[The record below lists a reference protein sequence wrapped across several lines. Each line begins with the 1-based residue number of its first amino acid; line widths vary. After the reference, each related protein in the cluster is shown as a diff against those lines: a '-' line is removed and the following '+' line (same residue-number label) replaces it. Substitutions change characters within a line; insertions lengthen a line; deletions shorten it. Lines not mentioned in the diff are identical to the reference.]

1 MKSND
6 GNGWKANLQQQQQ
19 QQQPPGQSVQFNRL
33 P

>member
-19 QQQPPGQSVQFNRL
+19 QQQPPGQSVQFNR
-33 P
+33 

>member
-19 QQQPPGQSVQFNRL
+19 QQQPPGQSVQLNR
-33 P
+33 